1 MGTKPYHCVSVMSTK
16 RGDPRGTRAYKAR
29 RLEILQ
35 RDQWSCFYCQQPAT
49 TVDHIIPIIKGGDP
63 IAYDNLV
70 SCCARCNSRKGSRSE
85 GVFLAQQATHPVFS
99 SNISPMRSEVYQDS
113 PFSARPIPID
123 GE

>member
-1 MGTKPYHCVSVMSTK
+1 MSTK

-35 RDQWSCFYCQQPAT
+35 RDQWTCFYCMQPAT
-49 TVDHIIPIIKGGDP
+49 TVDHVIPIISGGDP

-70 SCCARCNSRKGSRSE
+70 SCCQSCNSKKGSRSE
-85 GVFLAQQATHPVFS
+85 GVFLARTATPPVFS
-99 SNISPMRSEVYQDS
+99 GNISPMKSRPMPDS
-113 PFSARPIPID
+113 PFSARPVPID